1 MSTKAPVVNNSSSM
15 NPLTDNHNR
24 GLPPTPLPTVEN
36 DDIYYSVVNEDGH
49 YYSQPL
55 DVLSDTNRD
64 LSSSMSVNTADCA
77 MLESAS
83 VIGRDAEFNNYVLD
97 AECDD

>member
-1 MSTKAPVVNNSSSM
+1 M
-15 NPLTDNHNR
+15 NALTDNQSR

-36 DDIYYSVVNEDGH
+36 DDDIYYSVVNEDGH

-64 LSSSMSVNTADCA
+64 LNDSMSVNTADCVI
-77 MLESAS
+77 LESAS